1 MMTAPIWCYSQ
12 NTLTI
17 TSDQLR
23 TTNLIFAE
31 HKQLTETVPLLNQQ
45 ITNLELINKS
55 WERTD
60 SIHKVRTVQLEKTIT
75 DAEKSIIDL
84 QKSLKKKQNTIKYGT
99 AGSVL
104 IILCLLLM

>member
-1 MMTAPIWCYSQ
+1 
-12 NTLTI
+12 
-17 TSDQLR
+17 
-23 TTNLIFAE
+23 LIFAE
-31 HKQLTETVPLLNQQ
+31 HKQLTETVPLLNRQ

-84 QKSLKKKQNTIKYGT
+84 QKSLKRKQNTIKYGT